1 MFKEVT
7 QLKKYI
13 VAKKKITSNLRNM
26 IKRKCKSPHV
36 KNIYSEIYI
45 KSINSFAFN
54 LIALDT
60 EQNNYNL
67 KKNKKYYIYQKNI
80 CRI

>member
-1 MFKEVT
+1 
-7 QLKKYI
+7 
-13 VAKKKITSNLRNM
+13 M

-67 KKNKKYYIYQKNI
+67 KK
-80 CRI
+80 

>member
-1 MFKEVT
+1 
-7 QLKKYI
+7 
-13 VAKKKITSNLRNM
+13 M

-67 KKNKKYYIYQKNI
+67 KNKGHYIYQKNI